1 MSNSVFDFSCLSLF
15 QVPSDPPASKK
26 PKIDDS
32 ASQSPASTEKEKQ
45 SSWLRSLSSSSNK
58 VIAEYFVIKREI
70 KLACSIPVLKAEE
83 KMRGRTCPGFLK

>member
-1 MSNSVFDFSCLSLF
+1 MSNYIWLFLF

-26 PKIDDS
+26 NKIDDS
-32 ASQSPASTEKEKQ
+32 ASQTPASTEKEKQ

-70 KLACSIPVLKAEE
+70 KFPYNIPLLKPEE
-83 KMRGRTCPGFLK
+83 KMWERPRPAFVN